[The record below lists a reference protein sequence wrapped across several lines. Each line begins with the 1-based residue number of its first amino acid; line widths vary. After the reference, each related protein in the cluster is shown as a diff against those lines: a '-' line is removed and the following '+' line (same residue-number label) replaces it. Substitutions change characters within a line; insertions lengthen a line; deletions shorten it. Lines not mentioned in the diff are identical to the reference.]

1 MAGENQSAM
10 QPGSPARAASARAGV
25 VQCVEVEA
33 VLAEALDGTL
43 QGSMLAAFEAHQ
55 QACPACRTMV
65 EEAGAGMHWLK
76 GLDEAEPPRNLV
88 HNILAQTIGALPS
101 EHLVPA
107 PRGEGWFDKLKAR
120 LTPVFGPVVTPRF
133 AMSFGMAFFS
143 ITLLLGIAGFH
154 MSDLRNLDLSS
165 KGITKTYYAT
175 QARVVRYYEN
185 IRLVYEI
192 ESRVRDLRRVGASE
206 SKDNNQQQEAPAPT
220 NPKNPDPKK
229 SDNRQPQNRSNQ
241 NSSRDDGPPMLA
253 TFPAARNA
261 AGVLHAA
268 SVLHN
273 DLKGYA
279 FRCAVPA
286 PYSYPSERALAHEV
300 EQATNQARLNR
311 RTA

>member
-1 MAGENQSAM
+1 MMAGENQSGM
-10 QPGSPARAASARAGV
+10 QPGSPDRAASARAGG

-33 VLAEALDGTL
+33 LLAEALDGML
-43 QGSMLAAFEAHQ
+43 HGSTLAAFEAHQ
-55 QACPACRTMV
+55 QTCPACRTMV

-101 EHLVPA
+101 EHLVPV
-107 PRGEGWFDKLKAR
+107 PRGEGWFEKLKGR
-120 LTPVFGPVVTPRF
+120 LAPVFGPVVTPRF

-154 MSDLRNLDLSS
+154 LSDLRNLDLSS

-192 ESRVRDLRRVGASE
+192 ESRVRDLRRVGTPE
-206 SKDNNQQQEAPAPT
+206 NKDNNQQPEAPAA
-220 NPKNPDPKK
+220 NPKNPNPNK
-229 SDNRQPQNRSNQ
+229 SDNRQLQQNRSNP
-241 NSSRDDGPPMLA
+241 STSRDHGPPMLA
-253 TFPAARNA
+253 TFPA
-261 AGVLHAA
+261 VML
-268 SVLHN
+268 V
-273 DLKGYA
+273 
-279 FRCAVPA
+279 
-286 PYSYPSERALAHEV
+286 
-300 EQATNQARLNR
+300 ATHQARLNR